1 MQQPPVGIDLGTTYS
16 AIAIVN
22 SAGVPEII
30 PNAEGERTTAS
41 AVYFQD
47 ARTSLIGQIAVEQ
60 SESQPERVARWMKRH
75 MGDADWRFSCV
86 GQSLSAVD
94 LSALVLRRVVQDAAL
109 IVGPVRDVVITVPA
123 YFDEFRR
130 KATMD
135 AGRLAG
141 LNVLR
146 IINEPTAAALA
157 YASSGRVTGRCLV
170 FDFGGGTFD
179 VSIVKIASASDV
191 TVIATG
197 GDHRLGGHDLDRA
210 LADELGRRFE
220 ADKRI
225 PLVPPG
231 DRGQDARLMNR
242 AEDVKRA
249 LSRLQEK
256 RGEMLARGAQTVST
270 NITRRDFE
278 SIIAPLLSRT
288 EMLVDATLDD
298 AGLRTTDI
306 DHVILVGG
314 STRIPAVAE
323 MLERKFGKPA
333 TTGVSPDE
341 AVALGAA
348 VQCALLMARGGLEG
362 RMAPEVRS
370 KFADSK
376 CTDVTGHSY
385 GTLYLDVEQNP
396 PRQRN
401 SILIPRNSSI
411 PCSRTN
417 TFYTVHEDQEKIE
430 LTITQGDDDD
440 PEFVNV
446 VIRDEMRIPKGHGDA
461 GREIRV
467 EYSYDANGRMLAVF
481 RHPASGQ
488 ERRFD
493 LDTAVKR
500 HESGSTGSVPAPQAD
515 RDWFDDLEVA

>member
-22 SAGVPEII
+22 SVGVPEII
-30 PNAEGERTTAS
+30 PNADGERTTAS

-47 ARTSLIGQIAVEQ
+47 ARTSMVGQLAVEQ

-94 LSALVLRRVVQDAAL
+94 LSALVLRRVVQDAAA

-179 VSIVKIASASDV
+179 VSIVQIASASDV

-210 LADELGRRFE
+210 LADELARRFE
-220 ADKRI
+220 LEKHM

-242 AEDVKRA
+242 AEDIKRA
-249 LSRLQEK
+249 LSKLQEK
-256 RGEMLARGAQTVST
+256 RGEMLARGAQSVST
-270 NITRRDFE
+270 NVTRAEFE
-278 SIIAPLLSRT
+278 ALVAPLLSRT
-288 EMLVDATLDD
+288 EMLVDATLED
-298 AGLRTTDI
+298 AGLRPSDI

-314 STRIPAVAE
+314 STRIPAVSQ
-323 MLERKFGKPA
+323 MLERKFGRPA

-348 VQCALLMARGGLEG
+348 VQCALLMARGEDDAA
-362 RMAPEVRS
+362 MTPSVRA
-370 KFADSK
+370 KFAEAK
-376 CTDVTGHSY
+376 CADVTGHSY

-401 SILIPRNSSI
+401 SILIPRNSQI
-411 PCSRTN
+411 PCTRTN
-417 TFYTVHEDQEKIE
+417 TFYTVHEGQEQVE

-446 VIRDEMRIPKGHGDA
+446 VLRDEMSIPTGYGDA

-481 RHPASGQ
+481 RHPASGR

-493 LDTAVKR
+493 LDTAVAR
-500 HESGSTGSVPAPQAD
+500 QGAGAAGAAPAPQAD
-515 RDWFDDLEVA
+515 RDWFDDLEVG